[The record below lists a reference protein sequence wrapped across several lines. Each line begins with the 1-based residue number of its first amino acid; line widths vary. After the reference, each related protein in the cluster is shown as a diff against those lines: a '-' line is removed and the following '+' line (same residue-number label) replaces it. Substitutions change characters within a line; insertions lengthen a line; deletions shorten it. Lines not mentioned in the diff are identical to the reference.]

1 MKLALET
8 LYQHTTEE
16 GDCMLWNHSLNS
28 DGYPQA
34 RIDGDTVNV
43 RQWVFAQTGK
53 TKKAGWCLSTRC
65 GNKDCVNPEH
75 LMQITRSS
83 ANVAAYKTGRRNVAT
98 ERATRRATAAK
109 IGGVWAPK
117 LTIEQAREIRAL
129 LSSGITQTE
138 LAKRYGVS
146 RSTIGGIWSGKRWK
160 EETFSVFT
168 WAHAA

>member
-1 MKLALET
+1 
-8 LYQHTTEE
+8 
-16 GDCMLWNHSLNS
+16 MLWNHSLNS

-34 RIDGDTVNV
+34 RIDGETVNV
-43 RQWVFAQTGK
+43 RRWVFAQTGK
-53 TKKAGWCLSTRC
+53 TKKTGWCLSTRC
-65 GNKDCVNPEH
+65 GHRTCVNPEH
-75 LMQITRSS
+75 LFQITRSS
-83 ANVAAYKTGRRNVAT
+83 ANVATYRSGRRNVAT
-98 ERATRRATAAK
+98 ERAARRATAAK

-117 LTIEQAREIRAL
+117 LTIEQVREIRTL

-138 LAKRYGVS
+138 LARRYGVG